1 MSDPVGELIDALTPT
16 FLEKNVYIGRTPL
29 TSLERVFGGQV
40 FAQAMRAA
48 QNTVDKTRQVHSQ
61 HGYFIRPGDP
71 KLPIIYEVT
80 RVRDGRSFSTRSV
93 NAKQE
98 DKIIF
103 SCLLSFQN
111 PENGLNYQIKMPDC
125 KQPED
130 CENDNER
137 WERISR
143 IINPSDSE
151 KSKFH
156 RAKIRAIDMRSVNP
170 VDVINPKP
178 EIPEQL
184 IWVKTSRQIIDKYNV
199 GLHQGILAFLSDFN
213 IMATSLMPHGI
224 SILNK
229 QLQPASLDHTIWFHD
244 DFIVDDWLLYQLNCD
259 RTGSS
264 RGLTRGYFFERS
276 GKLVASTIQEGLMRI
291 RE

>member
-1 MSDPVGELIDALTPT
+1 MSDPVEELIDALTPT

-48 QNTVDKTRQVHSQ
+48 QNTVDKARQVHSQ

-71 KLPIIYEVT
+71 KLPIIYEVN

-103 SCLLSFQN
+103 SCLLSFQK
-111 PENGLNYQIKMPDC
+111 PKNGLNYQIKMPDC

-137 WERISR
+137 WEKISR

-151 KSKFH
+151 KFKFH

-184 IWVKTSRQIIDKYNV
+184 IWVKTSRQIIDKYNAS
-199 GLHQGILAFLSDFN
+199 LHQGILAFLSDFN

-259 RTGSS
+259 KTGSS